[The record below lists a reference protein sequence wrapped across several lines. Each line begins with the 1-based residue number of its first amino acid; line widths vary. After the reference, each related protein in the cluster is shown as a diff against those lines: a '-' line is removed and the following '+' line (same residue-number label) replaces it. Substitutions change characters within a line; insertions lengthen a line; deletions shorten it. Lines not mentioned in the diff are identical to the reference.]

1 MPWEHCGSVQGQEN
15 PVSTETALAMLWEN
29 GMCMFCVVNGGSAW
43 LYLKLKA
50 LILPIRS
57 LRSPSTHKIV
67 NIKMRNADRILSHS
81 VHHLTKNSFLYTVD
95 NFTLNAL

>member
-1 MPWEHCGSVQGQEN
+1 MPREHCGSVQGQEN
-15 PVSTETALAMLWEN
+15 PVSTETASATLWEN

-50 LILPIRS
+50 LVLPIRS

-81 VHHLTKNSFLYTVD
+81 VCHLTKNSFLYTVD